1 MSRSVETLLE
11 RQKSRKQSFE
21 SKRRL
26 FETPNPEVGQVRV
39 PPRRA
44 PSQRILEHVR
54 AIEQRVKEQQ
64 EISTPRTHPGMTLS
78 LKLDLAGMTTDEIKQ
93 ARKEIL
99 SPASTAPSSGEREDP
114 VVLST
119 GASLTE
125 RLLWASTSLRDMIMP
140 LSLNFQLVDSSDES
154 ANAGTQTVRGPRMI
168 RRAIPIRPVS
178 DSSEFSSD
186 PSDSVIEE
194 LMPLPE
200 APFPIQS
207 MSSDSSDENPLYNGL
222 HREGVLGREGFFS
235 PRNHEQIRVTEPLR
249 SASEVIS
256 RTTEAASSLWSS
268 LRNAVDGLRS
278 PEPAEPCLPNEPHD
292 AHAPVLVAATVVL
305 DLAPYAETKHSVYIN
320 ITDHPAAAARIFCK
334 KFKLDAHVE
343 ATLAAFLERV
353 EQEAH
358 DYPVSVECSLSE
370 ILAATL
376 P

>member
-1 MSRSVETLLE
+1 MSSSVETLLE
-11 RQKSRKQSFE
+11 RQKSRKKSFE

-26 FETPNPEVGQVRV
+26 FETPNPEVGQFPAAVK
-39 PPRRA
+39 RA

-64 EISTPRTHPGMTLS
+64 EVSTPRTHPGMTLS

-114 VVLST
+114 AVLPT
-119 GASLTE
+119 GTSLTE
-125 RLLWASTSLRDMIMP
+125 RLLWASTSLREMIMP
-140 LSLNFQLVDSSDES
+140 LSINFQLLDSSDES
-154 ANAGTQTVRGPRMI
+154 ASAGPQTVKGPRMI

-178 DSSEFSSD
+178 DSSECNSD
-186 PSDSVIEE
+186 PSDSEE

-200 APFPIQS
+200 AAFPTQS
-207 MSSDSSDENPLYNGL
+207 MSDDSSDENPLYNGL

-235 PRNHEQIRVTEPLR
+235 PLNREQMRVTEPLR
-249 SASEVIS
+249 SASEVLS

-278 PEPAEPCLPNEPHD
+278 PESAEPHLPNEPHD
-292 AHAPVLVAATVVL
+292 EHAPVLVAATVVL

-334 KFKLDAHVE
+334 KFKLDAHVQ